1 MPHHHPKAHDAVMTT
16 SLKAVLFDVGGVL
29 VESPF
34 KRMAPIAAAH
44 GIDMKTFAQ
53 IAVGRGA
60 YDDGTHPWHR
70 IERGEITVEQ
80 FNSAT
85 AEMATGMGVHNFPPL
100 PDASILM
107 RPEFVR
113 PNMVALVRECRA
125 QGLHTGIVTNNIAEW
140 TVWRELF
147 PLAHLFDDVIDSWEV
162 GMRKPEARIY
172 ELAAQRLG
180 VTPGECLFLDDM
192 LENLVGAQAVGMQT
206 ILVDESDSAIAEV
219 TARIDRPAR

>member
-1 MPHHHPKAHDAVMTT
+1 MPRNDPKVHDAAMTT

-34 KRMAPIAAAH
+34 RHMAPVAAAH
-44 GIDMKTFAQ
+44 GIDLRTFAQ

-80 FNSAT
+80 FNAAT
-85 AEMATGMGVHNFPPL
+85 AEMAAGMGVMNFPPL
-100 PDASILM
+100 PDVGTIM

-113 PNMVALVRECRA
+113 SDMVALVSECRA
-125 QGLHTGIVTNNIAEW
+125 RGLHTGIVTNNIAEW
-140 TVWRELF
+140 TAWRGLF
-147 PLAHLFDDVIDSWEV
+147 PLADLFDDVIDSWEV

-192 LENLVGAQAVGMQT
+192 PENLVGAQAVGMQAV
-206 ILVDESDSAIAEV
+206 LVDESDSAIAEV
-219 TARIDRPAR
+219 TNRLGR

>member
-1 MPHHHPKAHDAVMTT
+1 MSHDDPKAHDATMTT

-34 KRMAPIAAAH
+34 RHMAPVAAAH
-44 GIDMKTFAQ
+44 GIDLRTFAQ

-80 FNSAT
+80 FNAAT
-85 AEMATGMGVHNFPPL
+85 AEMAVGMGVMNFPPL
-100 PDASILM
+100 PDIGTML

-113 PNMVALVRECRA
+113 SDMVALVGACRA
-125 QGLHTGIVTNNIAEW
+125 RGLHTSVVTNNIAEW
-140 TVWRELF
+140 TAWRGLF
-147 PLAHLFDDVIDSWEV
+147 PLADLFDDVIDSWEV

-192 LENLVGAQAVGMQT
+192 PENLVGAQAVGMQT
-206 ILVDESDSAIAEV
+206 VLVDESDSAVAEV
-219 TARIDRPAR
+219 TNRLGR